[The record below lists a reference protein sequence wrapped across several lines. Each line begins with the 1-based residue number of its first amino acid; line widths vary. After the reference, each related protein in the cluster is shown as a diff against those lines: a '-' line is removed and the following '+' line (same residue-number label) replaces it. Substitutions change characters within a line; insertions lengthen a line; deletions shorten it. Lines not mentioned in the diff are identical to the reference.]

1 MKKTKIAIYVLLASF
16 FAVGFVH
23 AHDPSLHKEKMEKP
37 KCEAIKNIDH
47 SKMDENDPVMLAMM
61 KKCKSA
67 MDGDENHAGH
77 SGHKVG
83 DKVEPN
89 QVNQHKDRHNH

>member
-1 MKKTKIAIYVLLASF
+1 MRKAQIAIYVVLAGL
-16 FAVGFVH
+16 FAAGFTH

-67 MDGDENHAGH
+67 MDGDENHAVH
-77 SGHKVG
+77 SEHKVG

-89 QVNQHKDRHNH
+89 QVNQNKDRHSH

>member
-1 MKKTKIAIYVLLASF
+1 MKKAQIAIYVVLAGL
-16 FAVGFVH
+16 FAAGFTH

-61 KKCKSA
+61 KKCKSV

-77 SGHKVG
+77 SEHKVS
-83 DKVEPN
+83 DKAKPN
-89 QVNQHKDRHNH
+89 

>member
-1 MKKTKIAIYVLLASF
+1 MRKAKIAIYVVLAGL
-16 FAVGFVH
+16 FAAGFTH

-61 KKCKSA
+61 KKCNYL
-67 MDGDENHAGH
+67 ERNY
-77 SGHKVG
+77 
-83 DKVEPN
+83 PF
-89 QVNQHKDRHNH
+89 QHTYLTQRGSRKKRF